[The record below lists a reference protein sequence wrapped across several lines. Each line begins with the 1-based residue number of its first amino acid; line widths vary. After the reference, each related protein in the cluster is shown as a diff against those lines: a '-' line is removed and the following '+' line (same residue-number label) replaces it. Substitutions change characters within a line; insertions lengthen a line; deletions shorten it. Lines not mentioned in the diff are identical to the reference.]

1 MLHIDPELIKQAR
14 EGDESAAR
22 VIIERLHRPVLAVIY
37 RFFGSRFKD
46 QVEEAG
52 QEVFLRVFRSLGTFD
67 LERGVAFST
76 WVYSIARNYCRDV
89 MTKQRLRTVS
99 LTSNVDEGQRDVP
112 HPASVSN
119 KNAADWSDL
128 GEEVE
133 RAMSVL
139 SEEHRMAF
147 ILRQYEGLRYVE
159 IAQVVGAPESTV
171 KTRIQRARKA
181 LRGILS
187 RHLAASA

>member
-1 MLHIDPELIKQAR
+1 MTQLDPQIVIRAR
-14 EGDESAAR
+14 DGDQDACR
-22 VIIERLHRPVLAVIY
+22 TIIEVLHRPVLAVIY

-76 WVYSIARNYCRDV
+76 WVYSIARNYCRA
-89 MTKQRLRTVS
+89 VS

-119 KNAADWSDL
+119 KNDADRFDL

-133 RAMSVL
+133 RALSVL
-139 SEEHRMAF
+139 SEEHRMVF
-147 ILRQYEGLRYVE
+147 ILRQYEGLRYAE
-159 IAQVVGAPESTV
+159 IALVVGVPESTV
-171 KTRIQRARKA
+171 KTRIHRARKA

-187 RHLAASA
+187 RHFAASA